1 MKKSLLSTLI
11 GISALCTSTAY
22 AQSNMYG
29 LLGLNY
35 AEADQEQISAKGPG
49 YSFAMGYEFHRQ
61 WFVELGYQQLIDEDA
76 DRLTADNLGTEDSNS
91 ATGDAIYAAVLG
103 KARSQAGTLFYR
115 LGVMSIKWQADSYL
129 AEGRD
134 CAAGTAST
142 VVVSD
147 SLNATRCAVD
157 DTAIAGVVG
166 LGFDFVLTQTVDVRL
181 EAQHIRGEDDLQ
193 VNLVQ
198 LGVRYNF

>member
-1 MKKSLLSTLI
+1 MKKRTLSALLSTLFL
-11 GISALCTSTAY
+11 ASTG
-22 AQSNMYG
+22 AQAQGDMYG

-35 AEADQEQISAKGPG
+35 AEADQEEITAKGPG

-61 WFVELGYQQLIDEDA
+61 WFVELGYQQVIDEETDA
-76 DRLTADNLGTEDSNS
+76 LTPTNLGSEDTNS
-91 ATGDAIYAAVLG
+91 VTGDAIYAAVLG
-103 KARSQAGTLFYR
+103 KAASQAGTLFYR

-129 AEGRD
+129 PEGGE
-134 CAAGTAST
+134 CASGARSQIAVNAT
-142 VVVSD
+142 
-147 SLNATRCAVD
+147 LNATRCAVD
-157 DTAIAGVVG
+157 DTVLAGVVG
-166 LGFDFVLTQTVDVRL
+166 LGFDFTLTETVDLRL